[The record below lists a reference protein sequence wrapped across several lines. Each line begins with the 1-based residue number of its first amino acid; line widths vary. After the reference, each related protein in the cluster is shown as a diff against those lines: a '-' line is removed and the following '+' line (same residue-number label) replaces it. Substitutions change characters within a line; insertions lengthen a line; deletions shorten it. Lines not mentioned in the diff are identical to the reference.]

1 MIVPNLASRPFLNVR
16 PVWIVTA
23 ASVAIALLFAA
34 LNIFSYVSA
43 NRTLASQLAEYGR
56 LEAQRDTLRRE
67 VRAQVTSLDKV
78 PWKSLADRVNATNLV
93 LREGSFSWLDLLD
106 DIERV
111 MPYEVRLTRIA
122 PSLGPDGVSLNL
134 AVVCRTREAMLQF
147 LENLVKD
154 PSFAN
159 PIPVREE
166 LPEGSQTAAYDLTLK
181 VDYRPPAPEVA
192 P

>member
-1 MIVPNLASRPFLNVR
+1 MIVPNLASRPLLNTR
-16 PVWIVTA
+16 PVWLVTVS
-23 ASVAIALLFAA
+23 SVLVALLFVV
-34 LNIFSYVSA
+34 LNVFSYVSS
-43 NRTLASQLAEYGR
+43 NRTLASQLAEYQQLAVSR
-56 LEAQRDTLRRE
+56 TALRSEVQAQL
-67 VRAQVTSLDKV
+67 ASLGKV
-78 PWKSLADRVNATNLV
+78 PWRSLADRVNATNLV
-93 LREGSFSWLDLLD
+93 LQEGSFSWLALLD

-122 PSLGPDGVSLNL
+122 PNPGPSTVTLNL

-147 LENLVKD
+147 LDNLIKD

-166 LPEGSQTAAYDLTLK
+166 APEKSATAAYDLTLK
-181 VDYRPPAPEVA
+181 VDYKPPEVS